1 MPERIC
7 LLTPCLVYVNHLGR
21 PGLVPHHMMEAS
33 MHAWSIRSGPILTS
47 RLILASFL
55 LIPWPALAEGGTALP
70 LSKIVLYSSG
80 VGYFQHD
87 GTVNNRAQL
96 DLRMQTSQIND
107 MLKSLVVQDFGG
119 GRISTITYGSH
130 DPVTKTLSS
139 FGVNLTGNP
148 TLGQILTQVRGEPVE
163 VTAPN
168 PVSGTL
174 LGVEKKM
181 ESIGEGSQHRII
193 EQEYVTLL
201 TEDGFRSLSLA
212 NVQRIKLTNP
222 ALNAELHQALAAL
235 ATNHDAQKK
244 TVSITFDGTG
254 NRQAR
259 VAYLTEIPVW
269 KTTYRLVLDEDK
281 APYLQGWAIVEN
293 QTSQDWRNVKL
304 SLVSGRP
311 ISFTMDLYQPLYNP
325 RPAVLPELY
334 ANLRPQT
341 YGDAMDELKAV
352 ASPAPARS
360 DMKKER
366 LLGKLAQGF
375 ANDRANAPAAVAAHE
390 MEMGRL
396 EEGVLSMAIAEDRGE
411 LFEYRIEQLVTLAKH
426 TSAMLPIIGQTLQGQ
441 KVSLYNQRVNA
452 KHPLN
457 GYRLK
462 NTSSFHLMQGP
473 ITLFDGGTYAGDA
486 RIEDLTPGQ
495 DRLISYALDLKTEVE
510 PKLEGGTQELAT
522 VSLKKGTMLV
532 SHRLVEDRTYLVKN
546 RDAKV
551 KTVLIEQPYRA
562 DWKLAEPKEPAER
575 TRDMY
580 RFSVSV
586 DPGKSATFRV
596 KETLPIQES
605 ILLMDSGLDQIVH
618 YQRAKE
624 VNPQVKEALQRV
636 VQLRSALDE
645 IRAQKTR
652 LDQRTTEI
660 TAEHA
665 RIRENMQRLQ
675 QNSDLYNRYVKKLD
689 QQETE
694 LEKLRKDI
702 ESLKNREDEQRR
714 ELQIYVMNLDVT

>member
-1 MPERIC
+1 MAED
-7 LLTPCLVYVNHLGR
+7 
-21 PGLVPHHMMEAS
+21 EA
-33 MHAWSIRSGPILTS
+33 T
-47 RLILASFL
+47 
-55 LIPWPALAEGGTALP
+55 LP

-87 GTVNNRAQL
+87 GTVNNRTQL
-96 DLRMQTSQIND
+96 DLRFNVSQIND

-119 GRISTITYGSH
+119 GKVSTVTYGSR
-130 DPVTKTLSS
+130 DPMTKTLGS
-139 FGVNLTGNP
+139 FGINLNGNP

-168 PVSGTL
+168 PIVGTL
-174 LGVEKKM
+174 LGVEKKT
-181 ESIGEGSQHRII
+181 ESIGEGSQHRIV

-201 TEDGFRSLSLA
+201 TEDGFRAISLA

-222 ALNAELHQALAAL
+222 ALNAELHQALATL

-254 NRQAR
+254 NRQTR
-259 VAYLTEIPVW
+259 IAYLTETPVW
-269 KTTYRLVLDEDK
+269 KTTYRLVLDENK

-325 RPAVLPELY
+325 RPHVQPELY

-341 YGDAMDELKAV
+341 YGDAMDELKPM
-352 ASPAPARS
+352 ASPPAARS

-366 LLGKLAQGF
+366 LLGKMAQGF
-375 ANDRANAPAAVAAHE
+375 AGGRANVPAETAIAAD
-390 MEMGRL
+390 MGMGSL
-396 EEGVLSMAIAEDRGE
+396 EEGVAPMAMAEDKGE
-411 LFEYRIEQLVTLAKH
+411 LFEYRIDQPVTLAKH
-426 TSAMLPIIGQTLQGQ
+426 TSALLPIIGQPLQGQ
-441 KVSLYNQRVNA
+441 KVSLYNQSINA

-462 NTSSFHLMQGP
+462 NTSSLHLMQGP
-473 ITLFDGGTYAGDA
+473 ITLFDSGTYAGDA
-486 RIEDLTPGQ
+486 RIEDLPPGQ

-522 VSLKKGTMLV
+522 VSLKKGTMLI
-532 SHRLVEDRTYLVKN
+532 SRRLVEDRTYFVKN
-546 RDAKV
+546 RDAKA
-551 KTVLIEQPYRA
+551 KTILIEQPYRA
-562 DWKLAEPKEPAER
+562 DWKLAEPKEPTER
-575 TRDMY
+575 TRDLY
-580 RFSVSV
+580 RFSVAI
-586 DPGKSATFRV
+586 DPGKSATLRV
-596 KETLPIQES
+596 KETLPVQES
-605 ILLMDSGLDQIVH
+605 ILLMDSGVDQIVY
-618 YQRAKE
+618 YQQAKE
-624 VNPQVKEALQRV
+624 VSSKVREALQRV
-636 VQLRSALDE
+636 VQLRGKLDDA
-645 IRAQKTR
+645 RAQRTR
-652 LDQRTTEI
+652 LDQRTAEI

-665 RIRENMQRLQ
+665 RIRENMQRLP

-694 LEKLRKDI
+694 LEKLRKEI
-702 ESLKNREDEQRR
+702 ESLKNTEEEHRR
-714 ELQIYVMNLDVT
+714 ELQNYVMNLDVA

>member
-1 MPERIC
+1 
-7 LLTPCLVYVNHLGR
+7 
-21 PGLVPHHMMEAS
+21 MEAS
-33 MHAWSIRSGPILTS
+33 MRARSTCSGQTFLR

-55 LIPWPALAEGGTALP
+55 LFPWPVLAEEGAALS
-70 LSKIVLYSSG
+70 LSKIMLYSSG

-87 GTVNNRAQL
+87 GTVSNRIQL
-96 DLRMQTSQIND
+96 DLRMQANQIND

-119 GRISTITYGSH
+119 GRVSTVTNGSH
-130 DPVTKTLSS
+130 NPVTKTLGS
-139 FGVNLTGNP
+139 FGINLNGNP
-148 TLGQILTQVRGEPVE
+148 TLVQILTQVRGEPME
-163 VTAPN
+163 VAAPN
-168 PVSGTL
+168 PIAGTL
-174 LGVEKKM
+174 LGVEKKT
-181 ESIGEGSQHRII
+181 ESVGEGSQHRLF

-212 NVQRIKLTNP
+212 NVLRIKLTNP
-222 ALNAELHQALAAL
+222 SLNAELHQALAAL

-259 VAYLTEIPVW
+259 VAYLTETPVW

-304 SLVSGRP
+304 TLVSGRP

-325 RPAVLPELY
+325 RPLVQPELY
-334 ANLRPQT
+334 ANLKPQT
-341 YGDAMDELKAV
+341 YGDAMDELKPM
-352 ASPAPARS
+352 ASALPARS

-366 LLGKLAQGF
+366 LLGKMAQGF
-375 ANDRANAPAAVAAHE
+375 ASERANAPAAKPVAAE
-390 MEMGRL
+390 MEIGRF
-396 EEGVLSMAIAEDRGE
+396 EEGVVSMAMAKDKGE
-411 LFEYRIEQLVTLAKH
+411 LFEYRIDQPVSLAKH
-426 TSAMLPIIGQTLQGQ
+426 TSALLPIIGQTLQGQ
-441 KVSLYNQRVNA
+441 KVSLYNQNVNA

-462 NTSSFHLMQGP
+462 NTSALHLMQGP
-473 ITLFDGGTYAGDA
+473 ITLFDSGAYAGDA
-486 RIEDLTPGQ
+486 RIEDLAPGQ

-522 VSLKKGTMLV
+522 VSLKKGTMLI
-532 SHRLVEDRTYLVKN
+532 SRRLVEDRTYLVKN
-546 RDAKV
+546 RDARAR
-551 KTVLIEQPYRA
+551 TLLIEQPYRP
-562 DWKLAEPKEPAER
+562 DWKLAELKEPTER
-575 TRDMY
+575 TRDLY

-586 DPGKSATFRV
+586 DPGKSATLRV

-605 ILLMDSGLDQIVH
+605 ILLMESGIEQIAH
-618 YQRAKE
+618 YQQAKE
-624 VNPQVKEALQRV
+624 VSQKVKEALQRV
-636 VQLRSALDE
+636 VQLRSKLDDA
-645 IRAQKTR
+645 RAQRTR
-652 LDQRTTEI
+652 LDQRTAEI

-675 QNSDLYNRYVKKLD
+675 QNSDLYTRYVKKLD

-694 LEKLRKDI
+694 LEKLRKEI
-702 ESLKNREDEQRR
+702 ETLKNTEEEHRR
-714 ELQIYVMNLDVT
+714 ELQSFVINLDVA

>member
-1 MPERIC
+1 MAED
-7 LLTPCLVYVNHLGR
+7 
-21 PGLVPHHMMEAS
+21 EA
-33 MHAWSIRSGPILTS
+33 T
-47 RLILASFL
+47 
-55 LIPWPALAEGGTALP
+55 LP
-70 LSKIVLYSSG
+70 LSKIMLYSSG

-87 GTVNNRAQL
+87 GTVNNRTQL
-96 DLRMQTSQIND
+96 DLHFNVSQIND
-107 MLKSLVVQDFGG
+107 ILKSLVVQDFGG
-119 GRISTITYGSH
+119 GKISTVTYGTR
-130 DPVTKTLSS
+130 DPVTKTLGS
-139 FGVNLTGNP
+139 FGINLNGNP
-148 TLGQILTQVRGEPVE
+148 TLGQILTQLRGEPVE

-168 PVSGTL
+168 PIVGTL
-174 LGVEKKM
+174 LGVEKKT
-181 ESIGEGSQHRII
+181 ESIGEGSQHRVI

-259 VAYLTEIPVW
+259 VAYLTETPVW

-293 QTSQDWRNVKL
+293 QTQQDWRNVKL

-325 RPAVLPELY
+325 RPLVQPELY
-334 ANLRPQT
+334 ANLKPQT
-341 YGDAMDELKAV
+341 YGDAMDEPKSM
-352 ASPAPARS
+352 ASAPPARS

-375 ANDRANAPAAVAAHE
+375 ASGRANAPAASAVAAE
-390 MEMGRL
+390 MEMGSL
-396 EEGVLSMAIAEDRGE
+396 EEGVAPMAMAEDKGE
-411 LFEYRIEQLVTLAKH
+411 LFEYRIDQSVTLAKH
-426 TSAMLPIIGQTLQGQ
+426 TSALLPIIGQPLQGQ
-441 KVSLYNQRVNA
+441 KVSLYNQSVNA

-462 NTSSFHLMQGP
+462 NTSALHLMQGP
-473 ITLFDGGTYAGDA
+473 ITLFDSGTYAGDA
-486 RIEDLTPGQ
+486 RIEDLPPGQ

-522 VSLKKGTMLV
+522 VSLKKGTMLI
-532 SHRLVEDRTYLVKN
+532 SRRLVEDRTYLVMN
-546 RDAKV
+546 RDAKA

-562 DWKLAEPKEPAER
+562 DWKLAEPKESTER
-575 TRDMY
+575 TRDLY
-580 RFSVSV
+580 RFSVAV
-586 DPGKSATFRV
+586 DPGKSATLRV

-605 ILLMDSGLDQIVH
+605 ILLMESGIDQIVH
-618 YQRAKE
+618 YQQAKE
-624 VNPQVKEALQRV
+624 VSLKVKEALQRV
-636 VQLRSALDE
+636 VQLRSKLDDA
-645 IRAQKTR
+645 RAQRTR
-652 LDQRTTEI
+652 LDQRIAEI

-665 RIRENMQRLQ
+665 RIRENMHRLQ

-694 LEKLRKDI
+694 LEKLRKEI
-702 ESLKNREDEQRR
+702 ESLKNTEEEHRR
-714 ELQIYVMNLDVT
+714 ELQNYVMNLDVA